1 MKIEPGTQHEE
12 RKKIANYVSSNQSYY
27 ELQGVQKL
35 PPNNNQK
42 GNHFVTIKIVIPKKL
57 SEEQKKVMEAF
68 SKVEDVPQQTPVKD

>member
-42 GNHFVTIKIVIPKKL
+42 GNHLVTIKIVIPKKL